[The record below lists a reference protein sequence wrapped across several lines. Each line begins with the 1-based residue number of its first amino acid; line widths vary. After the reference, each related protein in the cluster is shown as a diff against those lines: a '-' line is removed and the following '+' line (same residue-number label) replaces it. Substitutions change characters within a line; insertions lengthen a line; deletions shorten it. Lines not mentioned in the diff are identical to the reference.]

1 MVTQAV
7 RVNIVSRNEIVREG
21 LRRILADQD
30 FCVDCAVFCIDD
42 LDVESSAAVVII
54 DIDDID
60 EGLRICADVRQRW
73 PEPRIAIIT
82 DGCSIEDVSRAF
94 ATGSVDGYL
103 VKELSCDR
111 LAGALRLTALG
122 EKVLPSQIAGLLVPS
137 PAISRCW
144 DGATNGANLTTRE
157 VDILRCLAEG
167 EANKVISRRLSIAD
181 ATVKV
186 HIKAIL
192 RKLRVSNRTQAA
204 IWAVGRGL
212 AGEAPPQPISLALGR
227 LPQKLLGESSMKPAP
242 ATLPAM

>member
-1 MVTQAV
+1 MVNQAI
-7 RVNIVSRNEIVREG
+7 RVNIVSKNEIVREG
-21 LRRILADQD
+21 LRRILADQG

-42 LDVESSAAVVII
+42 LDVENSAAVVII

-60 EGLRICADVRQRW
+60 EGLRVCADVRERW
-73 PEPRIAIIT
+73 PEPRIAIMA
-82 DGCSIEDVSRAF
+82 DGYSFEDVSRAF

-122 EKVLPSQIAGLLVPS
+122 EKVLPSQIAASLARA

-144 DGATNGANLTTRE
+144 DGATNGSNLTTRE
-157 VDILRCLAEG
+157 VDILRCLVEG

-192 RKLRVSNRTQAA
+192 RKLRVRNRTQAA

-212 AGEAPPQPISLALGR
+212 AGEAPPQPISLALGQ
-227 LPQKLLGESSMKPAP
+227 LPQKLLGETSLQAVP
-242 ATLPAM
+242 ATQFAM

>member
-1 MVTQAV
+1 MVSQAI

-30 FCVDCAVFCIDD
+30 FCVDRAVSCIDD
-42 LDVESSAAVVII
+42 LEAESRAAVVII
-54 DIDDID
+54 DADDID
-60 EGLRICADVRQRW
+60 DGLRTCANVRERW

-82 DGCSIEDVSRAF
+82 DGYSIEDVSRAF
-94 ATGSVDGYL
+94 AAGSVDGYL

-122 EKVLPSQIAGLLVPS
+122 EKVLPSQIAGLLARA

-144 DGATNGANLTTRE
+144 DGATNGSNLTTRE

-192 RKLRVSNRTQAA
+192 RKLRVRNRTQAA

-212 AGEAPPQPISLALGR
+212 AGEAPPQPISLALEQ
-227 LPQKLLGESSMKPAP
+227 LPQKLLGEPPLQAAP
-242 ATLPAM
+242 AALPAM